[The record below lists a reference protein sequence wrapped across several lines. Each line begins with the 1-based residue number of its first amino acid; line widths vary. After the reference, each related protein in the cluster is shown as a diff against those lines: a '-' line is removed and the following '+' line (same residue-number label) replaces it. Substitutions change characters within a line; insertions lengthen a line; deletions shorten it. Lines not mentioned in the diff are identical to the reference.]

1 MFTIKVYVQRRPHM
15 RDENLEY
22 LFQVG
27 RSVLEQI
34 FDKEVVDESV
44 TRLTLYYPERYMN
57 IIEERSLY
65 DRLAVY
71 CPKLESVEIMT
82 QSGYIIQ
89 CTKAE
94 DIKILMSKEE
104 LEGPFPRES
113 ATGRLWFPNCHG
125 YDFGKLQLFKK

>member
-1 MFTIKVYVQRRPHM
+1 MC
-15 RDENLEY
+15 RDALTCGTKIWNIY
-22 LFQVG
+22 FYQIG

-113 ATGRLWFPNCHG
+113 ATGRLWFP
-125 YDFGKLQLFKK
+125 

>member
-22 LFQVG
+22 LFQIG

-71 CPKLESVEIMT
+71 CP
-82 QSGYIIQ
+82 
-89 CTKAE
+89 
-94 DIKILMSKEE
+94 
-104 LEGPFPRES
+104 
-113 ATGRLWFPNCHG
+113 N
-125 YDFGKLQLFKK
+125 